1 MELAGITH
9 AGVSLA
15 GVPFDWARIVIAL
28 VAAQRLGEMAVARRN
43 TARLRAE
50 GAVEHGRAHY
60 PAIVAL
66 HTAWLAVLAVLA
78 DGAVSPWWLAAFL
91 VLQAGRVWVL
101 ASLGRYW
108 TTRIVTLPGAP
119 LIRRGPY
126 RWVRHPNYLV
136 VVLEIP
142 VLALA
147 LGLPWAAL
155 GFGLAN
161 AAVLAWRIR
170 IEDRALAVRR
180 GIAGG

>member
-1 MELAGITH
+1 MDLDA
-9 AGVSLA
+9 
-15 GVPFDWARIVIAL
+15 ARIVVAL
-28 VAAQRLGEMAVARRN
+28 VAVQRLGELVLARRN
-43 TARLRAE
+43 TARLLAE
-50 GAVEHGRAHY
+50 GGVEHGRAHY

-66 HTAWLAVLAVLA
+66 HAAWLAVLAMQA
-78 DGAVSPWWLAAFL
+78 EGAVAPWWLAVFL

-101 ASLGRYW
+101 ATLGQFW
-108 TTRIVTLPGAP
+108 STRIVTLPAAP
-119 LIRRGPY
+119 LVRRGPY

-136 VVLEIP
+136 VALEIP

-170 IEDRALAVRR
+170 VEDRALAVRR
-180 GIAGG
+180 GAAPA